1 MEFPQNFSLV
11 NHKPPQMPQINLVPL
26 RIKTMNFS
34 FINTPK
40 KQTIRL
46 LSRLELNYIED
57 PDKMLQESDLN
68 PIQCQQIKQILC

>member
-34 FINTPK
+34 WIQAPK
-40 KQTIRL
+40 KQIIRL

-68 PIQCQQIKQILC
+68 PIQCQ